1 MANQL
6 VFNKESKINNGEKIV
21 SSGSGVRGTEQP
33 HVNQLEHSNIIYKN
47 KWTKGLNIRYD
58 IIKLLEEK
66 WKSKLQW
73 DNISQ
78 WSEQPSPNVYK

>member
-33 HVNQLEHSNIIYKN
+33 HVNQNTLISY
-47 KWTKGLNIRYD
+47 TKINGL
-58 IIKLLEEK
+58 K
-66 WKSKLQW
+66 
-73 DNISQ
+73 
-78 WSEQPSPNVYK
+78 V